1 MQLDKSARPDDL
13 KKAGTMM
20 EKVVEKGVGEVKK
33 VVEGAR
39 KVLES
44 G

>member
-1 MQLDKSARPDDL
+1 MGLAKSARPDDL
-13 KKAGTMM
+13 KRAGEKM
-20 EKVVEKGVGEVKK
+20 EKVVQKGEGEVKR